1 MPMIRPETQTSRLLR
16 KAANLLNSVA
26 EAAWTNNL
34 PSPAKWDLHRIGT
47 EAYLAQ
53 RDILALLGLPAVVTK
68 PQADFDIAA
77 ALDEAAQ
84 VVATI
89 PEESQTLFT
98 QWALGRVGSLA
109 ESLRRSRYCPPVVE
123 TSAYLG
129 EAPYL
134 SQASLHRSARDGSIP
149 WDGTSVRALTNVAEL
164 ASDGTV
170 GTARTDTAAA
180 PYRAVCITCRRPL
193 TVDEWT
199 DTHPECEAT
208 A

>member
-1 MPMIRPETQTSRLLR
+1 MPMISPETQTSRLLR

-109 ESLRRSRYCPPVVE
+109 ERLRRSRYCPPVVE
-123 TSAYLG
+123 TSAYRG
-129 EAPYL
+129 EAP
-134 SQASLHRSARDGSIP
+134 AG
-149 WDGTSVRALTNVAEL
+149 
-164 ASDGTV
+164 
-170 GTARTDTAAA
+170 TDTAAA

-193 TVDEWT
+193 TVDDGT
-199 DTHPECEAT
+199 DPHPGCEAT